1 MFGEALKYK
10 VLQKS
15 KNFEIRQYQEYLTAS
30 IAVDS
35 DFIQASVSGFGILS
49 DYILGHN
56 WSQKRVRIDG
66 PASGQKVEGEKIGM
80 TNPVLAAA
88 AAEGGGYIISFIMPS
103 RFSKEILPEPFD
115 KRIKIRDVM
124 PFKAAVLKFHGNL
137 DEEMIEK
144 QTLELQSWLTQNALA
159 YKSGFSFAQY
169 NSPGVPARFRR
180 NEIIAELD

>member
-30 IAVDS
+30 VEIDS
-35 DFIQASVSGFGILS
+35 DFTQASVSGFGILS

-66 PASGQKVEGEKIGM
+66 PASGAKVEGEKIGM

-88 AAEGGGYIISFIMPS
+88 AGRGGYIISFIMPS

-115 KRIKIRDVM
+115 KRIKTRDVM
-124 PFKAAVLKFHGNL
+124 PFKAAVLKFNGNL
-137 DEEMIEK
+137 DEQMIEK
-144 QTLELQSWLTQNALA
+144 QTLELQSWLTHNALT
-159 YKSGFSFAQY
+159 YKSGFFFAQY
-169 NSPGVPARFRR
+169 NSPGIPAPFRR

>member
-15 KNFEIRQYQEYLTAS
+15 KNFEIRQYQEYLIAS
-30 IAVDS
+30 IEIDS
-35 DFIQASVSGFGILS
+35 DFTQASGTGFGILS

-56 WSQKRVRIDG
+56 WSQKRVLIDG
-66 PASGQKVEGEKIGM
+66 PAKGQKVEGEKIGM

-88 AAEGGGYIISFIMPS
+88 GPGGYVISFIMPS
-103 RFSKEILPEPFD
+103 RFSKENLPEPFH

-137 DEEMIEK
+137 DDQMIEK
-144 QTLELQSWLTQNALA
+144 QTLELQSWLTHNTLT
-159 YKSGFSFAQY
+159 YKSGFFFAQY
-169 NSPGVPARFRR
+169 NSPGIPARFRR